1 MAGLLDIPLIWQDA
15 PDRSRGRAVVVEI
28 GIMRRLEILSA
39 LENVG
44 RQPDEMIDLAEV
56 ALLLAALD
64 RPDTDL
70 GPYRRHLATLA
81 SNLADLAI
89 GQSDGLDVRA
99 AALTQV
105 ISEQHG
111 YIGDRRTYDDLQN
124 ASLLGVIDRRKGLPV
139 ALGILYIHAAR
150 AQGWRA
156 VGINF
161 PGHFL
166 IAIEDEDERVILD
179 PFEGGAQVDLPR
191 LQLMLKTALGA
202 DAELQPEYYASMTN
216 RGVLL
221 RLQNNIKKRVLDAG
235 DPQRGASVVDGM
247 LAIAPEL
254 PDLWREAAELRA
266 EIGELRS
273 ALMALDRLLVLA
285 DDSQRSEA
293 MALRR
298 NIATRI
304 N

>member
-1 MAGLLDIPLIWQDA
+1 ML
-15 PDRSRGRAVVVEI
+15 RA
-28 GIMRRLEILSA
+28 EILSA
-39 LENVG
+39 LEAVG
-44 RQPDEMIDLAEV
+44 RQPDEMIDLAET

-64 RPDTDL
+64 YPNIDL
-70 GPYRRHLATLA
+70 APYRRHLAALA
-81 SNLADLAI
+81 SNLADTAAQDSESL
-89 GQSDGLDVRA
+89 DGRV

-105 ISEQHG
+105 VAEQHG
-111 YIGDRRTYDDLQN
+111 YAGDRRNYEDLQN
-124 ASLLGVIDRRKGLPV
+124 ANMIRVIDRRKGLPV
-139 ALGILYIHAAR
+139 ALGILYLHAAR

-166 IAIEDEDERVILD
+166 IAIEDDEERIILD
-179 PFEGGAQVDLPR
+179 PFESGMQVDLAR

-221 RLQNNIKKRVLDAG
+221 RLQNNVKKRVLDSG
-235 DPQRGASVVDGM
+235 DNQRGAQVLEGM
-247 LAIAPEL
+247 LTIAPEL

-266 EIGELRS
+266 ELGEMRS
-273 ALMALDRLLVLA
+273 ALKALDRLLLLS
-285 DDSQRSEA
+285 DDSHRSEA

-298 NIATRI
+298 TIATRI

>member
-1 MAGLLDIPLIWQDA
+1 
-15 PDRSRGRAVVVEI
+15 
-28 GIMRRLEILSA
+28 MRRAEILNA
-39 LENVG
+39 LESVG

-64 RPDTDL
+64 YPETDL
-70 GPYRRHLATLA
+70 APYRRHLAALA
-81 SNLADLAI
+81 SNLTDIAAQEKETL
-89 GQSDGLDVRA
+89 DGRV

-105 ISEQHG
+105 LAEQHG
-111 YIGDRRTYDDLQN
+111 YAGDRRTYEDLQN
-124 ASLLGVIDRRKGLPV
+124 ANLIRVVDRRKGLPV

-156 VGINF
+156 SGINF

-166 IAIEDEDERVILD
+166 ISVEDEEERIILD
-179 PFEGGAQVDLPR
+179 PFEGGMQVDLGR

-221 RLQNNIKKRVLDAG
+221 RLQNNIKKRVLDNG
-235 DPQRGASVVDGM
+235 DNQRGAAVVEGM
-247 LAIAPEL
+247 LTIAPEL

-266 EIGELRS
+266 EIGEMRS
-273 ALMALDRLLVLA
+273 ALQALDRLLLLA

-298 NIATRI
+298 TIATRI

>member
-1 MAGLLDIPLIWQDA
+1 
-15 PDRSRGRAVVVEI
+15 
-28 GIMRRLEILSA
+28 MRRAEILSA
-39 LENVG
+39 LERVG

-56 ALLLAALD
+56 ALLLAAYD
-64 RPDTDL
+64 MPDTDL

-81 SNLADLAI
+81 SNVADIAAV
-89 GQSDGLDVRA
+89 GTDGLDARVS
-99 AALTQV
+99 ALTQ
-105 ISEQHG
+105 ILSEQHG

-124 ASLLGVIDRRKGLPV
+124 ASLIGVIDRRKGLPV

-166 IAIEDEDERVILD
+166 IALEDDDERIILD
-179 PFEGGAQVDLPR
+179 PFEGGLQVDLPR

-235 DPQRGASVVDGM
+235 DHQRAAGVIDGM

-266 EIGELRS
+266 EIGELRA
-273 ALMALDRLLVLA
+273 ALQALDRLLLLA
-285 DDSQRSEA
+285 DDSQRSDA

-298 NIATRI
+298 TIATRI

>member
-1 MAGLLDIPLIWQDA
+1 
-15 PDRSRGRAVVVEI
+15 
-28 GIMRRLEILSA
+28 MRRAEILNA
-39 LENVG
+39 LEAVG
-44 RQPDEMIDLAEV
+44 RQPDDMIDLAEV

-64 RPDTDL
+64 YPDTDL
-70 GPYRRHLATLA
+70 APYRRHLAALA
-81 SNLADLAI
+81 SNLADIAVQEKETL
-89 GQSDGLDVRA
+89 DGRV
-99 AALTQV
+99 AALTQIV
-105 ISEQHG
+105 AEQHG
-111 YIGDRRTYDDLQN
+111 YGGDRRTYDDLQN
-124 ASLLGVIDRRKGLPV
+124 ANLIRVIDRRKGLPV

-156 VGINF
+156 FGINF

-166 IAIEDEDERVILD
+166 IAVEDDEERVILD
-179 PFEGGAQVDLPR
+179 PFEGGMQVDLGR

-221 RLQNNIKKRVLDAG
+221 RLQNNVKKRVLDSG
-235 DPQRGASVVDGM
+235 DNQRGAAVIEGM
-247 LAIAPEL
+247 LTIAPEL

-266 EIGELRS
+266 EIGEMRS
-273 ALMALDRLLVLA
+273 ALQALDRLLLLA

-293 MALRR
+293 MSLRR
-298 NIATRI
+298 TIATRI